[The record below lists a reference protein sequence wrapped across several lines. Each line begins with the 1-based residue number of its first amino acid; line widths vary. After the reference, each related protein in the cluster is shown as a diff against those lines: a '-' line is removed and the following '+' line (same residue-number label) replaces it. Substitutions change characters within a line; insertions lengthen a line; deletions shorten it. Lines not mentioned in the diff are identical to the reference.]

1 MTAQFKITSYIEGT
15 AKAIV
20 SQGEVDVTGDGIDPT
35 LPQMVV
41 SLIRNVADEQPII
54 HKASRIEI
62 EVQL

>member
-1 MTAQFKITSYIEGT
+1 MTAQFKITSYIEGI